1 MVKFSI
7 IIPVYNESENIE
19 NLVLEI
25 FNSLSLYENFEL
37 IIVDDG
43 SRDNSL
49 NVIKN
54 IQKKYPIK
62 LIRHNKNLGQSRSI
76 YTGIQNSSSTTI
88 VTLDG
93 DGQNNPKDIPKLLE
107 IYFSSNDFT
116 LVSGIRIK
124 RKDSLIKI
132 ISSRVANLIRSYI
145 LEDKCPDTGCSLKIF
160 QKNIFLNFTYF
171 DGIHRFLPA
180 LFNGCGQKIRF
191 IPVDH
196 RSRVKGISKYG
207 IFDRL
212 FKGVYDL
219 FRVKNIINK
228 YKKSNE

>member
-1 MVKFSI
+1 M
-7 IIPVYNESENIE
+7 
-19 NLVLEI
+19 
-25 FNSLSLYENFEL
+25 
-37 IIVDDG
+37 
-43 SRDNSL
+43 
-49 NVIKN
+49 
-54 IQKKYPIK
+54 
-62 LIRHNKNLGQSRSI
+62 
-76 YTGIQNSSSTTI
+76 
-88 VTLDG
+88 DG

-107 IYFSSNDFT
+107 IYFSSKDFT

-160 QKNIFLNFTYF
+160 QKNIFLDFPYF

-180 LFNGCGQKIRF
+180 LFNGYGQKIRF

-219 FRVKNIINK
+219 FRVKKIIRH
-228 YKKSNE
+228 YKKLNE

>member
-76 YTGIQNSSSTTI
+76 YTGILNSSSTTI

-107 IYFSSNDFT
+107 IYFSSKPYGF
-116 LVSGIRIK
+116 
-124 RKDSLIKI
+124 
-132 ISSRVANLIRSYI
+132 SS
-145 LEDKCPDTGCSLKIF
+145 
-160 QKNIFLNFTYF
+160 
-171 DGIHRFLPA
+171 
-180 LFNGCGQKIRF
+180 
-191 IPVDH
+191 
-196 RSRVKGISKYG
+196 
-207 IFDRL
+207 
-212 FKGVYDL
+212 
-219 FRVKNIINK
+219 
-228 YKKSNE
+228 